1 MCNYSEYVY
10 EKGFQ
15 IGYKQ
20 GIEKAYQE
28 EFQKARRKGE
38 ERLAKL
44 LLKLMADSETE
55 MYYNVLLD
63 KTARK
68 ECYKKYGIV

>member
-1 MCNYSEYVY
+1 MCNYSEYVK
-10 EKGFQ
+10 E
-15 IGYKQ
+15 IGREE
-20 GIEKAYQE
+20 GRQE
-28 EFQKARRKGE
+28 ARLEGE

-44 LLKLMADSETE
+44 LLKLMADGETE